1 MSLKRYFTALR
12 RYHRSKGHGIHS
24 PFAFSFVLNVL
35 RERLPYYGY
44 EDILALRKQAIKT
57 TRRNWLNHR
66 VISFKNAKLLF
77 RVANYF
83 NPKAILQIGD
93 GDGITEA
100 SMLLVAN
107 NIVLHLYGSSTDSA
121 QSVAHFGNRIISH
134 DAFSDSKNAYANSN
148 APFVLINSL
157 DEKDYDNV
165 AAYLQDVCN
174 SNGVIIFRNISNNN
188 TNNKLWEACKDSA
201 TTGMTFSNGKTAIIV
216 ASPKLPHQNFSLWF

>member
-1 MSLKRYFTALR
+1 M
-12 RYHRSKGHGIHS
+12 
-24 PFAFSFVLNVL
+24 
-35 RERLPYYGY
+35 
-44 EDILALRKQAIKT
+44 
-57 TRRNWLNHR
+57 
-66 VISFKNAKLLF
+66 
-77 RVANYF
+77 ANYF

-165 AAYLQDVCN
+165 SAYLQYVCN
-174 SNGVIIFRNISNNN
+174 NNGVIIFRNISNSN
-188 TNNKLWEACKDSA
+188 TNKRLWEACKDSA